1 MKQAV
6 RDRALLAPLDSARTV
21 SGVPIRAGLNPES
34 TKMTSIWREY
44 TVREQDV
51 EHIERLQELREAGD
65 EMETSEEL
73 EASLLARFG
82 DPEATETFVWATED
96 KIPLYVSEIW
106 DRDGVLDGDFP
117 KTVSENSQL

>member
-1 MKQAV
+1 
-6 RDRALLAPLDSARTV
+6 
-21 SGVPIRAGLNPES
+21 
-34 TKMTSIWREY
+34 MTSIWREY

-51 EHIERLQELREAGD
+51 EHIERLQETKAAGD
-65 EMETSEEL
+65 PMETNEEL
-73 EASLLARFG
+73 EVSLLARF
-82 DPEATETFVWATED
+82 DNPEATETFVWATEE

>member
-1 MKQAV
+1 
-6 RDRALLAPLDSARTV
+6 
-21 SGVPIRAGLNPES
+21 
-34 TKMTSIWREY
+34 MTSIWREY

-51 EHIERLQELREAGD
+51 EHIERLQELREAGED
-65 EMETSEEL
+65 METSEEL

-106 DRDGVLDGDFP
+106 DRDGVLGGDFP

>member
-6 RDRALLAPLDSARTV
+6 QDRTLLAPLDSARIV
-21 SGVPIRAGLNPES
+21 SGVSIRAGLNPES

-51 EHIERLQELREAGD
+51 EHIERLQELREAGED
-65 EMETSEEL
+65 METSEEL

-106 DRDGVLDGDFP
+106 DRDGVLGGDFP